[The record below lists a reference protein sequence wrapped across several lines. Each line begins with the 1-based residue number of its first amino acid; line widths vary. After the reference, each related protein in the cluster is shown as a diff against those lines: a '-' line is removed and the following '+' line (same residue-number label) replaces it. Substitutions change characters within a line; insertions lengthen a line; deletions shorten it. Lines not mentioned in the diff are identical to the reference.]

1 MPGNVSTGKLSRAL
15 GYQFKRPELL
25 THALVH
31 RSAPNEH
38 PDTHPESN
46 ERLEFLG
53 DAVLDL
59 IMARELYMRFPGD
72 AEGTLTRYKS
82 VLVNEAGLAEIARQV
97 DLGAF
102 LILGRGEK
110 ESGGRDKPSLLSD
123 ALEAILGAIYLDGG
137 IDAVEPVILAL
148 FSRSLDTVKART
160 APRGDYKTA
169 LQEWTQANGMG
180 LPAYRLL
187 GQEGPD
193 HARTYTVAVSL
204 GNECLAEGKGRSK
217 REAERLA
224 ARGAL
229 EKLTRAQA

>member
-1 MPGNVSTGKLSRAL
+1 MPDSTSPDKLAKAL
-15 GYQFKRPELL
+15 GYNFKRPELF

-38 PDTHPESN
+38 AKEHPESN

-53 DAVLDL
+53 DAVLDM
-59 IMARELYMRFPGD
+59 IIARELYVRFPDD

-82 VLVNEAGLAEIARQV
+82 ALVNESGLAEIARQI
-97 DLGAF
+97 DLGAY
-102 LILGRGEK
+102 LILGHGEE

-137 IDAVEPVILAL
+137 TDAVDPVILKL
-148 FSRSLDTVKART
+148 FHQSLATVESRT

-169 LQEWTQANGMG
+169 LQEWTQANGLG

-187 GQEGPD
+187 GKTGPD
-193 HARTYTVAVSL
+193 HARTYAVAVSL
-204 GNECLAEGKGRSK
+204 GDDTLAEGAGKSK

-224 ARGAL
+224 AQGAL
-229 EKLTRAQA
+229 EKLTGSQG